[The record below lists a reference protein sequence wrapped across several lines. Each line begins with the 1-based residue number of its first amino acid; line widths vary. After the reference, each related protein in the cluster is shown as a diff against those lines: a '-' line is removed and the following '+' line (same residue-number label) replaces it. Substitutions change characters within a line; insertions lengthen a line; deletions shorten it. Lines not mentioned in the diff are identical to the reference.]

1 VRRPGGRFL
10 RYLAVGV
17 VNTAASYA
25 VYLVL
30 LRFMPYGWAYT
41 AAFVAGV
48 GIAYA
53 LQSRFVFGAE
63 ASWRTFFAFPLVY
76 VVQYVVGGLVLRLL
90 VESGLMSR
98 ELALFAV
105 LAVTVPAGF
114 AMSRALFAW
123 RQRHAGPERED
134 AGR

>member
-1 VRRPGGRFL
+1 VRRRGARFL
-10 RYLAVGV
+10 RYLAVGAA
-17 VNTAASYA
+17 NTAASYA

-41 AAFVAGV
+41 IAFVAGI
-48 GIAYA
+48 GLAYA

-76 VVQYVVGGLVLRLL
+76 VVQYVVGLIALRLL
-90 VESGLMSR
+90 VETGLMSR

-105 LAVTVPAGF
+105 LVVTVPAGF

-123 RQRHAGPERED
+123 RRWQAGPGQEGT
-134 AGR
+134 GR

>member
-1 VRRPGGRFL
+1 MRRPGARFL
-10 RYLAVGV
+10 RYLAVGA
-17 VNTAASYA
+17 VNTVASYT

-41 AAFVAGV
+41 VAFVAGV
-48 GIAYA
+48 GLAYA
-53 LQSRFVFGAE
+53 MQSRFVFGTE

-98 ELALFAV
+98 ELALFAA

-114 AMSRALFAW
+114 AMSRVLFAW
-123 RQRHAGPERED
+123 RRHAGQGDEG